1 MKDMKRNIFMVAAV
15 ALLVMVS
22 CNKEENNVDGSQV
35 TPPSY
40 YIDFTVSISNED
52 AYHLQQAPSTRT
64 TLSEGK
70 TQWLEDDLIAINGK
84 KFKVVEILD
93 NGQAR
98 ISNIEELGTDFKE
111 PYTAVYPYNKTKNTT
126 IVPHEQTL
134 TAGTFADEAVVAV
147 AYSESEKSLSF
158 KHVSTYL
165 RFTVA
170 TAGLTELEFTS
181 AGNIAGTITVDAK
194 DGGEPTYEVTSGE
207 KTITAKPENGAFV
220 VGQSYY
226 ISVLPTLGAA
236 DVKQKLEIKSE
247 GVTVKSGNVR
257 FKRNVPAKVE
267 NLTVNYAYLKPNVN
281 WKADN
286 ARFAAYFFISDSDNV
301 WTDVVD
307 DDNDGIYRT
316 VIPEGYTKLC
326 FCRMDGSKLENNW
339 DNMWDQTNDLQ
350 TKSNISKCYVVHPEV
365 WSKGAGDWVTVDDA
379 KRILYLFPTSEWDK
393 DNARFAAYFFGKDPI
408 QWKDMTKYTT
418 NRYYVV
424 PPDGYPSVIFCR
436 MNGSK
441 SENIWENKWNQTQD
455 LSIPTN
461 GNNTCTVSNFW
472 AEKASG
478 TWSKK

>member
-84 KFKVVEILD
+84 KFKVVEFLD

-111 PYTAVYPYNKTKNTT
+111 PYTAVYPYNETLNTT
-126 IVPHEQTL
+126 VVPNEQTL
-134 TAGTFADEAVVAV
+134 TAGTFADETVVAV

-170 TAGLTELEFTS
+170 TEGLTELEFTS

-207 KTITAKPENGAFV
+207 KTITAKSANGPFV
-220 VGQSYY
+220 VGESYY

-247 GVTVKSGNVR
+247 GVTIKSGNVR

-267 NLTVNYAYLKPNVN
+267 NLKVDYVYLKPNVY
-281 WKADN
+281 WKTDN
-286 ARFAAYFFISDSDNV
+286 SRFATYFFKSETEYV
-301 WTDVVD
+301 WTNAVD
-307 DDNDGIYRT
+307 EDSDGIYRT
-316 VIPEGYTKLC
+316 VIPEGYTNLI
-326 FCRMDGSKLENNW
+326 FCRMSPSSTNNDW
-339 DNMWDQTNDLQ
+339 PAWNQTEDLV
-350 TKSNISKCYVVHPEV
+350 TTNNISKCYVMHADE
-365 WSKGAGDWVTVDDA
+365 WTIGGWFNTNDA
-379 KRILYLFPTSEWDK
+379 KRILYLFPTNTWDK
-393 DNARFAAYFFGKDPI
+393 DNARFAAYFFGKDPTK
-408 QWKDMTKYTT
+408 WENMTKYSTYK
-418 NRYYVV
+418 YYVV
-424 PPDGYPSVIFCR
+424 PPSGYTNVIFCR
-436 MNGSK
+436 MNGSE
-441 SENIWENKWNQTQD
+441 SINDWPNKWNQTKD
-455 LSIPTN
+455 LTIPN
-461 GNNTCTVSNFW
+461 DGKNTCTISNHW
-472 AEKASG
+472 AETATGS
-478 TWSKK
+478 WSKK